1 MSREIE
7 EWRDINGYEGLYQV
21 SDWGNVRSVERSI
34 IRYSKLTKTFFTQ
47 VFPQIIKKKHY
58 DKDGYEM
65 VNLKKD
71 GKHETG
77 KIHRLVAEAFIPNP
91 DNKPCVDHINGV
103 RNCNFAWNLRWV
115 TQKENLNTPLAKH
128 NISQSSKI
136 KVLRRNR
143 NNLGQFVS

>member
-7 EWRDINGYEGLYQV
+7 EWRPVVGYEGLYEI

-34 IRYSKLTKTFFTQ
+34 IRYMKLTNTFFTQ
-47 VFPQIIKKKHY
+47 TFPQIIKKKHY

-71 GKHETG
+71 GKHKLG
-77 KIHRLVAEAFIPNP
+77 KVHRLVAEAFIPNP
-91 DNKPCVDHINGV
+91 EDKPYIDHINGI
-103 RNCNFAWNLRWV
+103 RDCNFAWNLRWV
-115 TQKENLNTPLAKH
+115 TQKENLNTPLAKY
-128 NISQSSKI
+128 NNSQSAKI